1 MPGEIF
7 FMPETSDDLPSP
19 PEPPDI
25 VIYWRWFTDYLSR
38 EGKVIREAK
47 AIFGAA
53 ALVLTA
59 GAAWVTWKAAG
70 SLYEERAV
78 VLEKTI
84 EYQKTQIDDLR
95 NRVQTVA
102 PATTISHVQVITFLL
117 KYSPATP
124 ESKRPFVN
132 FGFLNIS
139 PVPGRGPSAKG
150 YLKVFDNILT
160 AEEEDKIILDLKTE
174 ANQANPKLATNQLGY
189 GEYHVNTAFN
199 RDESDDEKIEAVKE
213 GKKYLYAFFVGQ
225 FTDDNQPKDEKY
237 VIERCAIFFST
248 MDFPA
253 ACHGHSQVY
262 IEKIK

>member
-1 MPGEIF
+1 MPEGIF
-7 FMPETSDDLPSP
+7 FMSETSGLPSP

-47 AIFGAA
+47 ATFGAA
-53 ALVLTA
+53 VLVLGA
-59 GAAWVTWKAAG
+59 GAGWVRWKAAR
-70 SLYEERAV
+70 SFYEERAV

-84 EYQKTQIDDLR
+84 EYQKTQVDDLR

-102 PATTISHVQVITFLL
+102 PATTIGHVQVITFLL

-139 PVPGRGPSAKG
+139 PVPGRGASAKG
-150 YLKVFDNILT
+150 FLKVFDKILT

-174 ANQANPKLATNQLGY
+174 TNQANPKLATNQLGY
-189 GEYHVNTAFN
+189 GEYSVNTAFN
-199 RDESDDEKIEAVKE
+199 RDESDDDKIEAVKE

-237 VIERCAIFFST
+237 VIERCAIFFNQ
-248 MDFPA
+248 MDLPG

-262 IEKIK
+262 IEKMK

>member
-1 MPGEIF
+1 MAGLVERLWDHVSK
-7 FMPETSDDLPSP
+7 EGH
-19 PEPPDI
+19 
-25 VIYWRWFTDYLSR
+25 VI
-38 EGKVIREAK
+38 GQAK
-47 AIFGAA
+47 LLFCSA
-53 ALVLTA
+53 ALLVGCLTA
-59 GAAWVTWKAAG
+59 TATWLVAG
-70 SLYEERAV
+70 TFHSEHIV

-84 EYQKTQIDDLR
+84 DFQKTQIDDLR
-95 NRVQTVA
+95 NRVQNVTPV
-102 PATTISHVQVITFLL
+102 TTIGHVQVITFLL
-117 KYSPATP
+117 KYGPATP

-139 PVPGRGPSAKG
+139 QVPGRGPSAKG
-150 YLKVFDNILT
+150 YLKVFDKILT

-174 ANQANPKLATNQLGY
+174 ANQANPKLATNQLGV

-237 VIERCAIFFST
+237 VIERCAIFFNT

-262 IEKIK
+262 IEKMK